1 MPRYFLHIDDMET
14 DPEGTELAD
23 VAAAR
28 HEALLSAREILAG
41 VIKSGQGNV
50 PLRILIAD
58 SDGQVLDTVHTRDI
72 LPAGLRRSD

>member
-28 HEALLSAREILAG
+28 HEAELSARELAG
-41 VIKSGQGNV
+41 VIKSGKGNV

-72 LPAGLRRSD
+72 LPVELRGSD